1 MRYLLNRGVLVAG
14 LSVAVGVGAFAGPAA
29 ADGGSWDD
37 GKHHR
42 DKSCH
47 SYYDHDK
54 DRYDK
59 NKDHKSR
66 YDDDK
71 SGYWSKYDDK
81 HEDRHWSKY
90 DDHKDEDY
98 YWSKYDK
105 NEHRSTYGRKDGRDG
120 LKAIGLTDDQK
131 LIKFDVDK
139 PWDACTIGRV
149 WLEDGEKLVGID
161 YRVQNGRLYGVGDEG
176 GIYLIS
182 TRDAKA
188 TEVSQ
193 LSVPLK
199 GRYFG
204 VDFNPAADRLR
215 VISDQG
221 QNLRHNVNDDTT
233 IEDGTLTYPPS
244 TDAAKG
250 VTGAAYTNN
259 DLDPDT
265 ATTLFDIDTKRDQV
279 AVQSPANAGQLAAT
293 GKLGVDAGIWAGFDI
308 YSSIRDDKAVY
319 NKGYAVLHVNHDS
332 KLYKIDMLTGDA
344 DKQGT
349 FGDYTVVDLALPLDQ
364 H

>member
-1 MRYLLNRGVLVAG
+1 MKYPLNRNLLLAG
-14 LSVAVGVGAFAGPAA
+14 LSVTLGASAFAAPAF
-29 ADGGSWDD
+29 ADGGSGND
-37 GKHHR
+37 GRHDR

-47 SYYDHDK
+47 SSAG
-54 DRYDK
+54 YDK
-59 NKDHKSR
+59 GRYSSR
-66 YDDDK
+66 NDNDDDR
-71 SGYWSKYDDK
+71 SKN
-81 HEDRHWSKY
+81 DRK
-90 DDHKDEDY
+90 
-98 YWSKYDK
+98 
-105 NEHRSTYGRKDGRDG
+105 GGRDG
-120 LKAIGLTDDQK
+120 LKAVGLTDDQK
-131 LIKFDVDK
+131 LVKFDVDK

-149 WLEDGEKLVGID
+149 RLEDDEKLVGID

-176 GIYLIS
+176 GVYLIS

-193 LSVPLK
+193 LSVKLK
-199 GRYFG
+199 GEYFG

-221 QNLRHNVNDDTT
+221 QNLRHNLNDDVTV
-233 IEDGTLTYPPS
+233 EDGNLTYPPA
-244 TDAAKG
+244 TDVAKG

-265 ATTLFDIDTKRDQV
+265 ATTLFDIDTNLDQV
-279 AVQSPANAGQLAAT
+279 AVQSPANSGQLAAT
-293 GKLGVDAGIWAGFDI
+293 GKLGVDAGDWAGFDI

-319 NKGYAVLHVNHDS
+319 NKGYAVLQVNHRS
-332 KLYKIDMLTGDA
+332 NLYQIDMLTGNA

-349 FGDYTVVDLALPLDQ
+349 FGDRTVVDLALPLDQ

>member
-1 MRYLLNRGVLVAG
+1 MKYPLNRGVLLAG
-14 LSVAVGVGAFAGPAA
+14 LSVAVGVGAFAGPAV

-37 GKHHR
+37 GKHDR

-47 SYYDHDK
+47 SSYGSDGDK
-54 DRYDK
+54 E
-59 NKDHKSR
+59 HGSR
-66 YDDDK
+66 YDDE
-71 SGYWSKYDDK
+71 SGYWSQYDD
-81 HEDRHWSKY
+81 ENRHWSKY
-90 DDHKDEDY
+90 E
-98 YWSKYDK
+98 
-105 NEHRSTYGRKDGRDG
+105 RKGGRDG
-120 LKAIGLTDDQK
+120 LKGIGLTDDQK
-131 LIKFDVDK
+131 LIKFDVEK
-139 PWDACTIGRV
+139 PWDACVIGRV
-149 WLEDGEKLVGID
+149 WLEDDEELVGID

-176 GIYLIS
+176 GVYLIS
-182 TRDAKA
+182 ARDARA

-221 QNLRHNVNDDTT
+221 QNLRHNLNDDTT
-233 IEDGTLTYPPS
+233 VVDGTLTYPPS

-265 ATTLFDIDTKRDQV
+265 ATTLFDIDTNLDQV

-308 YSSIRDDKAVY
+308 YSSIRDDKTVY
-319 NKGYAVLHVNHDS
+319 NKGYAVLQVDYDS
-332 KLYKIDMLTGDA
+332 KLYKINMLTGEA

-349 FGDYTVVDLALPLDQ
+349 FGDHTVVDIALPLDQ